1 MWAGALVCQ
10 VACRG
15 GSLQPDLVACRAS
28 HTVYHGRAAYEDA
41 DGAER
46 AGLRPGE
53 HDTRNL
59 FRLWLTIDSW
69 GRTDLWEWGEQ
80 TLANGKPWSRY
91 DDYAGAPYPE
101 RQTARL

>member
-1 MWAGALVCQ
+1 MCQ
-10 VACRG
+10 LFRLAVS
-15 GSLQPDLVACRAS
+15 SLTWWRCRAS

-69 GRTDLWEWGEQ
+69 SRTDLWEWGEQ
-80 TLANGKPWSRY
+80 TLSNGKQWSRY